1 MKEDHYT
8 KVFSLAAVVRRVV
21 DEVAAHRTVPEEA
34 RAALATVEAW
44 LGGKPVDAAALQAAA
59 DLSYQEGVPYAQREK
74 DRPLTWLRTAAG
86 SLAWLAKKDRGW
98 QDGGTS
104 LMEAAFYALSSLG
117 VPGLPDN
124 QALETIRAAALAQA
138 PAPKGGAKKPALK
151 AKPVDLS
158 AHIGAAANKR
168 LKKRSPVFDPESRGS
183 EADLRALLS
192 RKKYPVH
199 DAVLAYDARYGGLVA
214 ADAPGEEGMDWT
226 FGAYA
231 CLRSNAHQDPRG
243 EKADHV
249 PIAYSPNDVIFYIDR
264 KGVVWAIDTI
274 EDERPVRFADTADAM
289 MTRIFTE
296 D

>member
-1 MKEDHYT
+1 MKNDHYA

-21 DEVAAHRTVPEEA
+21 EDVAAHRTVPREA
-34 RAALATVEAW
+34 RAALAAVDAW

-59 DLSYQEGVPYAQREK
+59 DLSFQEGVPFARREK
-74 DRPLTWLRTAAG
+74 DRALGWLRTAAG
-86 SLAWLAKKDRGW
+86 NLAWLAKKDRGW
-98 QDGGTS
+98 QNGGQP
-104 LMEAAFYALSSLG
+104 LMDAAFYALSSLG
-117 VPGLPDN
+117 IPGLPDDK
-124 QALETIRAAALAQA
+124 ALEALRAAALAKA
-138 PAPKGGAKKPALK
+138 PASTVAEKKAPPK

-168 LKKRSPVFDPESRGS
+168 LKKRSPVFDPAARGG
-183 EADLRALLS
+183 EPQLRALLAE
-192 RKKYPVH
+192 KKYAIH

-214 ADAPGEEGMDWT
+214 ADAPGEEGQDWI

-231 CLRSNAHQDPRG
+231 CLRSDAHKDPRG
-243 EKADHV
+243 GKADRV
-249 PIAYSPNDVIFYIDR
+249 PIAYSPNDVIYFIDG

-274 EDERPVRFADTADAM
+274 EDERDARFADDADAM